1 MMTTALSRALPRTI
15 LAAGLALAGTIA
27 SFGVTAAPAQAQG
40 PSAKV
45 YSASLAAALESPRRE
60 VINGVVWNCKGDSC
74 AAPLDGSRA
83 ASTCTRVVRKFGQV
97 TRFATPKGEFSAE
110 ELQRCNAG

>member
-1 MMTTALSRALPRTI
+1 MTTAVSRTLPRTI
-15 LAAGLALAGTIA
+15 IAAGLALAGTIA
-27 SFGVTAAPAQAQG
+27 SFGITAAPAQAQG
-40 PSAKV
+40 PAAKN
-45 YSASLAAALESPRRE
+45 YTASLAAPLESPRRE

-83 ASTCTRVVRKFGQV
+83 STTCTRVAREFGQLA
-97 TRFATPKGEFSAE
+97 RFATPKGEFTAE